1 MIYKYVYACF
11 SWTFS
16 IGKYIEIIDLC
27 FSIFLPFPKE
37 CIPKHSVPLT
47 KSAWRRHRSASGQ
60 RNAAALW
67 HHRATLL
74 YKTIIIIITFIYAAL
89 FYTELQSALQI
100 KRKKAKQPN
109 KNKCLRTIVWQVLFF
124 LFLLLWNKKY
134 HKWKVYQAKHKK

>member
-1 MIYKYVYACF
+1 MVNYLIMHVDQDKDMRMHTCSPTHPQTHPPTPTNTHTHTPIHTHTIAHIYYQCIIKNIYDIYMIYKYVYACI

-16 IGKYIEIIDLC
+16 IGKYIKIINLC

-74 YKTIIIIITFIYAAL
+74 YI
-89 FYTELQSALQI
+89 
-100 KRKKAKQPN
+100 R
-109 KNKCLRTIVWQVLFF
+109 
-124 LFLLLWNKKY
+124 
-134 HKWKVYQAKHKK
+134 